1 MKAKK
6 VSAMLLA
13 TAMATASLAGC
24 GGDDKKADP
33 TAAPEATESTSGGE
47 AGTSDG
53 DTSNSDAEAT
63 TNPADEEPIKTTL
76 TVWSPSEDQ
85 SAEQGEWLQTMC
97 EAFKAEHPNWD
108 ITFKYGICAE
118 GDAKQNVTQDVQAAA
133 DVYMFANDNVS
144 DLISSN
150 ALAKIGGETET
161 YVKETN
167 SATVVDSVTVDGS
180 VYGIPF
186 TTNTW
191 FMYYDKSKFTEEDIK
206 SLDAMLAKDV
216 VSFPLKNTW
225 YFASFYVANGC
236 TFFEDSY
243 NEAAGIDFSGDKAT
257 AVTNYLVDL
266 VANPNFLLD
275 DGGAGIA
282 ALREGKAGAIFSGS
296 WDFNA
301 VKEILGDNLGIASLP
316 TVTIDGAEKQLKS
329 FAGSKAIG
337 VNPNTEYPQVAL
349 ALAKFLASP
358 EAQQKHYELRAV
370 VPCNTEL
377 LAQEPIVSDALVLA
391 QNDTFENTS
400 IIQPYVKK
408 MSNYWTASDAMAPAI
423 INGEVTHDNAAEKTE
438 EYNTALNTDV
448 AE

>member
-13 TAMATASLAGC
+13 AAMVTTSLAGC
-24 GGDDKKADP
+24 GGDPKKADP
-33 TAAPEATESTSGGE
+33 TATPAATENTSDGN

-53 DTSNSDAEAT
+53 DTTGGDA
-63 TNPADEEPIKTTL
+63 ADEEAITTTL
-76 TVWSPSEDQ
+76 TVWTPAEDQ
-85 SAEQGEWLQTMC
+85 SADQGEWIQTMA
-97 EAFKAEHPNWD
+97 EAFKAEHPNWN
-108 ITFKYGICAE
+108 ITFEYGVCPE
-118 GDAKQNVTQDVQAAA
+118 GDAKKNVTQDVAAAA
-133 DVYMFANDNVS
+133 DVYMFANDNIS
-144 DLISSN
+144 DLV
-150 ALAKIGGETET
+150 AAEGLAEIGGETAE
-161 YVKETN
+161 YVKSTN
-167 SATVVDSVTVDGS
+167 SSTIVDSVTVDGAI
-180 VYGIPF
+180 YGIPF

-206 SLDAMLAKDV
+206 SLDTMLAKDV

-243 NEAAGIDFSGDKAT
+243 NEEAGIDFSGEKAT
-257 AVTNYLVDL
+257 QVTDYLVDL
-266 VANPNFLLD
+266 VANKNFLLD
-275 DGGAGIA
+275 DGGAGMS
-282 ALREGKAGAIFSGS
+282 ALREGKAAALFSGS
-296 WDFNA
+296 WDYNA
-301 VKEILGDNLGIASLP
+301 VKKILGDNMGVASLP
-316 TVTIDGAEKQLKS
+316 TVKINGEEKQMKA

-337 VNPNTEYPQVAL
+337 VNPNAEYPQVAV
-349 ALAKFLASP
+349 AFAKFLATP

-423 INGEVTHDNAAEKTE
+423 INGEVTHDNAAKKTE
-438 EYNTALNTDV
+438 AYNEALNTDV
-448 AE
+448 VE

>member
-13 TAMATASLAGC
+13 ATMATASLAGC
-24 GGDDKKADP
+24 GGGDNAAEPTKAPD
-33 TAAPEATESTSGGE
+33 ATEGTSSGDTSGG
-47 AGTSDG
+47 
-53 DTSNSDAEAT
+53 DAT
-63 TNPADEEPIKTTL
+63 GEETITTTL
-76 TVWSPSEDQ
+76 TVWSPAEDQ
-85 SAEQGEWLQTMC
+85 SADYGSWLQTMC
-97 EAFKAEHPNWD
+97 EAFNAEHPNWN
-108 ITFKYGICAE
+108 ITFEYGVCPE
-118 GDAKQNVTQDVQAAA
+118 GDAKKNVTQDVQAAA
-133 DVYMFANDNVS
+133 DVYMFANDN
-144 DLISSN
+144 ISELVAAN
-150 ALAKIGGETET
+150 GLAKIGGETET

-167 SATVVDSVTVDGS
+167 SSTIVDSVSIDGS

-236 TFFEDSY
+236 TFFGDGY
-243 NEAAGIDFSGDKAT
+243 NEEAGIDFSGEKAV

-266 VANPNFLLD
+266 VANKNFLLD

-282 ALREGKAGAIFSGS
+282 ALREGKAAALFSGS
-296 WDFNA
+296 WDYNS
-301 VKEILGDNLGIASLP
+301 VKDALGENMGIASLP
-316 TVTIDGAEKQLKS
+316 TVKIDGQDKQLMS

-337 VNPNTEYPQVAL
+337 VNPNTEHPQIAL
-349 ALAKFLASP
+349 ALAKYLASP
-358 EAQQKHYELRAV
+358 EAQKKHYELRAV

-377 LAQEPIVSDALVLA
+377 LGQEPIVSDELVLA
-391 QNDTFENTS
+391 QNETFENTS

-408 MSNYWTASDAMAPAI
+408 MSNYWTASDSMAPAI
-423 INGEVTHDNAAEKTE
+423 ITGEVTHDNAAQKTE
-438 EYNTALNTDV
+438 EYNKALNTDL